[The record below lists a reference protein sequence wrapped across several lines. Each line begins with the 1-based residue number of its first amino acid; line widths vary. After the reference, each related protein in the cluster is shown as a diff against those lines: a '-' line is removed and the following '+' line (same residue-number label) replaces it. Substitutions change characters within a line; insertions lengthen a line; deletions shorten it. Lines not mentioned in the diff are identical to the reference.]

1 MYEFYMPHLSKEQVS
16 WYNIFTAEEAR
27 APLMAMIICA
37 TIFYQLY
44 VKKAGGLIAWITG
57 RKEAVEPERPM
68 YDKDDPRYEMER
80 FREKARRSGKLTPK
94 LEASMA
100 GLEQMLEGV
109 HDMG

>member
-1 MYEFYMPHLSKEQVS
+1 M
-16 WYNIFTAEEAR
+16 
-27 APLMAMIICA
+27 
-37 TIFYQLY
+37 
-44 VKKAGGLIAWITG
+44 AWITG
-57 RKEAVEPERPM
+57 KKEANEPDRPK

-109 HDMG
+109 SDMGKQFNSQIEDLGNQAKRSMHTRNENRKHMI